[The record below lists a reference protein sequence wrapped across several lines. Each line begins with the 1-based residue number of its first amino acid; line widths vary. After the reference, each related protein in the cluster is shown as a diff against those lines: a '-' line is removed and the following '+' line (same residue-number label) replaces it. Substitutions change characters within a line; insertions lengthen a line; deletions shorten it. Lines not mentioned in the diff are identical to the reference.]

1 MQRLIAHMYED
12 CLPAVTHSPHV
23 LGAQHNGTMEIY
35 LLLTQEPN
43 INFPGLVS
51 LLEVPLLPSS
61 GSIFSRSSQIS
72 SLSTWMGKEDGQ
84 DCKLVFY
91 GSELEVINITVVTFH
106 GPQFG
111 CWVTPNCKG
120 G

>member
-1 MQRLIAHMYED
+1 
-12 CLPAVTHSPHV
+12 
-23 LGAQHNGTMEIY
+23 MEID
-35 LLLTQEPN
+35 LLPTQEPN

-51 LLEVPLLPSS
+51 FLEVLLLPSS

-72 SLSTWMGKEDGQ
+72 SFSKWMGKEGGQ

-106 GPQFG
+106 CPQLDR
-111 CWVTPNCKG
+111 WVTPNCKG